1 MRRRAGDQMERRVPL
16 VRRHRADGRAV
27 RQQEVGRIRVA
38 PLHGQVQQ
46 RVPVTVAYVHVRLV
60 LAQHLRDA
68 GLVVAQRQVQRQFAL
83 VVQLVDF
90 HVQL

>member
-1 MRRRAGDQMERRVPL
+1 MWRRAGDQMERRVPL
-16 VRRHRADGRAV
+16 VWRNRADGRTMG
-27 RQQEVGRIRVA
+27 QQEVGRVRVT

-46 RVPVTVAYVHVRLV
+46 RVPVAISYVHVRLV
-60 LAQHLRDA
+60 LTQHLRDA